1 MIELRQVVSYLLGLA
16 VVVAILSA
24 GAAYGI
30 LEGAQY
36 VPAQPLSAVRI
47 GSERASVEPT
57 AVRQG
62 PPVWIAPTPK
72 YNYDPKLMI
81 VRPREERLK
90 EAELKRIQ
98 EASRYRAQQEAEK
111 KAQRKIAQQRR
122 EPQPREQK
130 NAYAPEQRP
139 LFNIFSIFQ

>member
-1 MIELRQVVSYLLGLA
+1 MMDVNVHPGLYYNHKITERWLKLSSEGCAMIELRQVVSYLLGLA

-36 VPAQPLSAVRI
+36 VPVQPNVPDVRI
-47 GSERASVEPT
+47 GSELASSNPM
-57 AVRQG
+57 VRQG

-81 VRPREERLK
+81 VRPREER
-90 EAELKRIQ
+90 EANTGGVEI
-98 EASRYRAQQEAEK
+98 
-111 KAQRKIAQQRR
+111 
-122 EPQPREQK
+122 PRPTGSGEEGTTK
-130 NAYAPEQRP
+130 DCPATP
-139 LFNIFSIFQ
+139 